1 MVLHVNRHGTKLSVS
16 TPETGLVEFD
26 RLLAVCTLYELQSGH
41 DVALPY
47 DAPRLLNTIAQGY
60 ERKVLRYL
68 ISPADNSDAR
78 ARTVSASQLWVRDGL
93 FMAVKLLAIMKERG
107 LSLSQLLS
115 ELPEFFCCTAGGR
128 GGYPALSPGGFLFLP
143 GRRGDECGGRHHPEP
158 GEWEPADYAFPQREK
173 ASFGSG
179 GGQYGSRAGTV

>member
-1 MVLHVNRHGTKLSVS
+1 MPDGSGRAFRAAGARTVRKRSDYNALGDCLGRLECKEGDMVLHVNRHGTKLSVS

-68 ISPADNSDAR
+68 ISRRITAMRELAR
-78 ARTVSASQLWVRDGL
+78 SAPLSSGCGMGSSWRSSFWQL
-93 FMAVKLLAIMKERG
+93 
-107 LSLSQLLS
+107 
-115 ELPEFFCCTAGGR
+115 
-128 GGYPALSPGGFLFLP
+128 
-143 GRRGDECGGRHHPEP
+143 
-158 GEWEPADYAFPQREK
+158 
-173 ASFGSG
+173 
-179 GGQYGSRAGTV
+179 

>member
-1 MVLHVNRHGTKLSVS
+1 M
-16 TPETGLVEFD
+16 EFD

-115 ELPEFFCCTAGGR
+115 ELPDFSVARQVVEVDILPSRQIGR
-128 GGYPALSPGGFLFLP
+128 AS
-143 GRRGDECGGRHHPEP
+143 C
-158 GEWEPADYAFPQREK
+158 RE
-173 ASFGSG
+173 
-179 GGQYGSRAGTV
+179 RV